1 MKKIIIVIYLL
12 TGSIL
17 VNAQRNYTTRSKDKT
32 VSATTFINH
41 GEGLDSVIVTNK
53 KHKMRFLPSTPL
65 FNFYDKNNEPEPEPI
80 GNYFTA
86 YSIQKIK
93 KNIYLLVGLGGYRN
107 FEIELHLIIIKKNK
121 ILKYYIVKSGDKT
134 LRDPRFKYLSKTKEI
149 LISIPKLDTP
159 ENSVHEINLKE
170 NKFKIIKS
178 LTAKE
183 LTVKPLTEK
192 TLTKKV
198 SDSLFYHYKLKIK

>member
-17 VNAQRNYTTRSKDKT
+17 VNAQRNYTTRSKDKL

-65 FNFYDKNNEPEPEPI
+65 FNFYDENNEPRPEPI

-93 KNIYLLVGLGGYRN
+93 NKVYMLVGIGGNRN
-107 FEIELHLIIIKKNK
+107 FGVELHLIIIKNIK
-121 ILKYYIVKSGDKT
+121 ILYS
-134 LRDPRFKYLSKTKEI
+134 
-149 LISIPKLDTP
+149 
-159 ENSVHEINLKE
+159 
-170 NKFKIIKS
+170 
-178 LTAKE
+178 
-183 LTVKPLTEK
+183 
-192 TLTKKV
+192 
-198 SDSLFYHYKLKIK
+198 